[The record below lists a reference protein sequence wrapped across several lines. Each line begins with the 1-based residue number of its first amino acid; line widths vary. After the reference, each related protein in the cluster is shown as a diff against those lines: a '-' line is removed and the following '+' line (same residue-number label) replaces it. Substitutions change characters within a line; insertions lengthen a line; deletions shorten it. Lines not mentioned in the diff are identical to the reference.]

1 MAEII
6 THAPIPPIEAVAAT
20 IGMFDG
26 VHRGHLWLI
35 AQLKHFA
42 AERGL
47 KSAVVT
53 FSNHPQNVLRPDC
66 GLKLIMPIS
75 DRLEMLAATGIDY
88 IVLMDF
94 TRELSQLDSRGFM
107 KLLRDSYST
116 QALLMG
122 YNHRFGHNRNE
133 QFADYRRHG
142 SKLGV
147 DVARA
152 EEYVAQFAPIS
163 SSIIRRLLNE
173 GDVTTAA
180 NKLGRSFT
188 LKGTVCHGFA
198 RGRDIGFPTAN
209 VALPQSNLIVP
220 RNGVYAVQ
228 VTLPDGSQRGGMANI
243 GIRPT
248 FADSTERSIEIHI
261 FDFKGDLYGKSITV
275 EFVCRLR
282 DERAMSSIDELKRQL
297 TADLSA
303 AHDALAAQR

>member
-1 MAEII
+1 MAI
-6 THAPIPPIEAVAAT
+6 AAT

-26 VHRGHLWLI
+26 FHLGHRTLVES
-35 AQLKHFA
+35 LKSEA
-42 AERGL
+42 GKRGL
-47 KSAVVT
+47 ATAVVT
-53 FSNHPQNVLRPDC
+53 FRDHPQNVLHNAGQKWICTLDDRIRCIADQ
-66 GLKLIMPIS
+66 GVDYLI
-75 DRLEMLAATGIDY
+75 
-88 IVLMDF
+88 LMDF
-94 TRELSQLDSRGFM
+94 TPELAALDSTAFM
-107 KLLRDSYST
+107 ALLRDCYGLK
-116 QALLMG
+116 ALVVG
-122 YNHRFGHNRNE
+122 FNHRFGHNRNE

-142 SKLGV
+142 SELGV

-209 VALPQSNLIVP
+209 VALPQSDLIVP